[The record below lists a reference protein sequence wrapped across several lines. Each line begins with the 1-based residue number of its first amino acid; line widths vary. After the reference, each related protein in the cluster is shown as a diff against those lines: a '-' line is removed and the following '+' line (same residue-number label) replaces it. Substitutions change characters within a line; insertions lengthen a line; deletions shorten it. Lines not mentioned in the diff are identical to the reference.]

1 MRSPRIERWLDGWFH
16 SDLIGIPFT
25 LAAVAIIVVSVG
37 LYVVIGKVAG
47 LFAGK
52 LLFILGFGGLLGSI
66 LLLRGRGGE
75 TTEAIATAPDR

>member
-1 MRSPRIERWLDGWFH
+1 MRSPRIGRWLDGWFH

-47 LFAGK
+47 LFVGK
-52 LLFILGFGGLLGSI
+52 LLFILGFGGRWARSCFFAPA
-66 LLLRGRGGE
+66 RRDHGGQCDG
-75 TTEAIATAPDR
+75 PRR